1 MLSIILLSSCVD
13 LQHINSFAES
23 SLKVSESASGK
34 SSTFT
39 NLYTG
44 YDNAVG
50 SKLIHIK
57 DEELKSNRFDLTQPK
72 VDSAQYLLY
81 RQADKTIDYFANT
94 LSAYFQG
101 ISKVSSKDLVNYDFD
116 KVAAGLKADN
126 IKALLHITDAQID
139 AGAKI
144 SKTFADEILSRYRDK
159 KLRAIL
165 AEHDEA
171 LSASTDALA
180 SALQS
185 LKGVI
190 TNSKTN
196 LSANYTG
203 ISIRPEIAAD
213 AKVAWRNNVFDQFAY
228 LDNENAKIDF
238 IIAGLKKIKEGHHR
252 IAVEA
257 QSSRLDAKQLT
268 AILDEYSTKIFETI
282 TEIKSLKK

>member
-1 MLSIILLSSCVD
+1 MI
-13 LQHINSFAES
+13 
-23 SLKVSESASGK
+23 
-34 SSTFT
+34 
-39 NLYTG
+39 
-44 YDNAVG
+44 
-50 SKLIHIK
+50 
-57 DEELKSNRFDLTQPK
+57 R
-72 VDSAQYLLY
+72 
-81 RQADKTIDYFANT
+81 
-94 LSAYFQG
+94 
-101 ISKVSSKDLVNYDFD
+101 
-116 KVAAGLKADN
+116 
-126 IKALLHITDAQID
+126 
-139 AGAKI
+139 
-144 SKTFADEILSRYRDK
+144 

-238 IIAGLKKIKEGHHR
+238 IIAGLKNKKGHHR

-257 QSSRLDAKQLT
+257 QKFRLDAKQLT